1 MSHKLALKQ
10 VVLCGRRR
18 ALGTF
23 KNIRQAAED
32 MVERDEDL
40 LDLSDFG
47 FIPRCDDY
55 EGDDYE
61 GADYDRA
68 IDKAVNYYIR
78 NIDEVASYDNRR
90 GLIYVYESKKGNY
103 FVATSQDNKDL
114 KKVKPNDKGNLVVRV
129 SKEGCDYNLN
139 IKV

>member
-1 MSHKLALKQ
+1 MSHKLTLKQ

-23 KNIRQAAED
+23 NNIRQAAED
-32 MVERDEDL
+32 MVERDENL

-55 EGDDYE
+55 EGI
-61 GADYDRA
+61 DYDRA
-68 IDKAVNYYIR
+68 IDKAVDYYVR

-90 GLIYVYESKKGNY
+90 GLVYVYESKKGNY

-114 KKVKPNDKGNLVVRV
+114 KKVKPNAKGNLVVRV
-129 SKEGCDYNLN
+129 CKEGCDYNLN

>member
-32 MVERDEDL
+32 MVERDENL

-47 FIPRCDDY
+47 FVPHFDDY
-55 EGDDYE
+55 DGE
-61 GADYDRA
+61 DYDRA
-68 IDKAVNYYIR
+68 IDKAVDYYIR

-90 GLIYVYESKKGNY
+90 GLVYVYESKKGNY

-114 KKVKPNDKGNLVVRV
+114 KKVKPNDKGNLVVKV
-129 SKEGCDYNLN
+129 HNEDADYNLN